1 MGRLDP
7 SRERRAPRLPTPISF
22 PDPIVAIEKE
32 TRAWSAESPPDIES
46 LLQLWQYWPPK
57 KNQRYGRE
65 MWETINVTFRPPE
78 KIDDVVGGV
87 GVWTPPP
94 SWLDEPTAEERTQV
108 RHSRALSNGRLDDQD
123 PPTLFNTRSWPTR
136 KDFYDK
142 VSELKYTNLDGF
154 RGLIRQ
160 KVEDKPPPRVAQSRT
175 FYKCLDDV
183 VQFWD
188 TSLDEYILPEDAD
201 NSTTNSDE
209 TMNDAGAEDEPRKRA
224 RLAPC
229 EGDRNG
235 TADGSTGVP
244 DEPEPA
250 APPREIR
257 RGPWTKRKLTPP
269 PSGTYRGWR
278 IDAGRHMPPE
288 MRDGV
293 VKALL
298 DMAIWPFHL
307 HVDEQDR
314 APPRLALGTARV
326 GVPLTRRV
334 WRNALTRTEVRV
346 GVKRGPALG
355 VSCRQHVDFA
365 GERPVLGEADLAR
378 ELGALLLLAQE
389 RRREGR
395 EERRPGAGK
404 WWDEVPRFAGMEY
417 EVPGEYRWGEAGG
430 DGGDGDGD
438 GDEAAARAKR
448 ALTEKLKRRGPAP
461 SDMTPRERA
470 INAYKLFLPGPPL
483 WDPKVKYS
491 AIGKPKGGYDE
502 VRSRASISRQQ
513 TDDGRSSSCRR

>member
-1 MGRLDP
+1 MNP
-7 SRERRAPRLPTPISF
+7 ASAPASRPARA
-22 PDPIVAIEKE
+22 
-32 TRAWSAESPPDIES
+32 TR
-46 LLQLWQYWPPK
+46 
-57 KNQRYGRE
+57 
-65 MWETINVTFRPPE
+65 
-78 KIDDVVGGV
+78 
-87 GVWTPPP
+87 
-94 SWLDEPTAEERTQV
+94 
-108 RHSRALSNGRLDDQD
+108 
-123 PPTLFNTRSWPTR
+123 
-136 KDFYDK
+136 
-142 VSELKYTNLDGF
+142 
-154 RGLIRQ
+154 
-160 KVEDKPPPRVAQSRT
+160 
-175 FYKCLDDV
+175 
-183 VQFWD
+183 
-188 TSLDEYILPEDAD
+188 
-201 NSTTNSDE
+201 
-209 TMNDAGAEDEPRKRA
+209 ND
-224 RLAPC
+224 
-229 EGDRNG
+229 

-250 APPREIR
+250 APPRR
-257 RGPWTKRKLTPP
+257 RPP
-269 PSGTYRGWR
+269 RALDQAQADAAAGRHWYRGWR
-278 IDAGRHMPPE
+278 IETGRHMPPE

-314 APPRLALGTARV
+314 APPRLALGTTRV

-395 EERRPGAGK
+395 GERRPGAGK
-404 WWDEVPRFAGMEY
+404 WWDEAPRFAGMEY

-430 DGGDGDGD
+430 GDDGGGD

-461 SDMTPRERA
+461 SDMTPRQRA
-470 INAYKLFLPGPPL
+470 INAYKLFLPGPPP

-502 VRSRASISRQQ
+502 VRSRACISREK